1 MYILWAGLS
10 LLYGY
15 SFFNTC
21 FLQGDSGG
29 IVMGLMTLLFALLG
43 VRSYRKRQAKKRARL
58 PDEEQTKG

>member
-1 MYILWAGLS
+1 MYLLWAGLS

-15 SFFNTC
+15 SFLDTYL
-21 FLQGDSGG
+21 LQGDSGG
-29 IVMGLMTLLFALLG
+29 IVMGLMTLLFAVLG